1 MSQLLM
7 DTLQILDNITKT
19 DEDNQTNHC
28 IVLILIIHS
37 SLHVPRTV
45 EAWFKTPDNQCGT
58 HYEEVTMAQGL
69 L

>member
-1 MSQLLM
+1 M
-7 DTLQILDNITKT
+7 DTLQMLDNITKT

-37 SLHVPRTV
+37 SLHVPLTV
-45 EAWFKTPDNQCGT
+45 ELWFKTPHNQGGI
-58 HYEEVTMAQGL
+58 HYEEVTMGQVL